1 MMKKIIII
9 FISLFC
15 LNAFAGEM
23 NLWKKN
29 VKLPKDV
36 VQGYK
41 NYWTFGNN
49 FDPKTHLTPDY
60 AFRIVNKSD
69 GHPVRFGNQSIRF
82 ELRRGD
88 CGEDP
93 GGYDDCAIHNE
104 STGMTSERHE
114 LTQDTGH
121 SSLKGVTWNTYSI
134 FLPDDFP
141 RFDYE
146 HLTLGQFHGHDPAG
160 SQNPSFQWDI
170 HNENGA
176 LEVLRR
182 TACHL
187 PENKNIS
194 CSTSIVQNYRGDL
207 IPPND
212 VLGKW
217 HDIVLNVKWT
227 TKQDGYLKQWID
239 GKLVYHYLGNTSKPG
254 EAKNNFQFGI
264 YRGPTPKTPK
274 VSTQI
279 AYYDEIRFAQKSCE
293 KLKLEDLGYS
303 CADLEKQ
310 TFNKLDYIPGKL
322 EGSSTMDGKFQ
333 LQWYWVDKKIDG
345 DIVTKDN
352 LIVHDVVTISKGK
365 LSFDKL
371 QNNTIISDK
380 YREKITF
387 MNFGDTFS
395 LKGDLDLD
403 TSDPDLVSI
412 YGSVAPDENGSYI
425 GEGVF
430 SINEKKG
437 KKEFIK
443 IVFNPLTGNETAISS
458 LSKEERYVKTLTD
471 RISKKILSDKSVSQ
485 DKEKK
490 VKGWVN
496 KELKKWAKDDDDEIN
511 TIEGRKNKIKSL
523 TKKGIKKFK

>member
-1 MMKKIIII
+1 
-9 FISLFC
+9 
-15 LNAFAGEM
+15 
-23 NLWKKN
+23 
-29 VKLPKDV
+29 
-36 VQGYK
+36 
-41 NYWTFGNN
+41 
-49 FDPKTHLTPDY
+49 
-60 AFRIVNKSD
+60 
-69 GHPVRFGNQSIRF
+69 
-82 ELRRGD
+82 
-88 CGEDP
+88 
-93 GGYDDCAIHNE
+93 
-104 STGMTSERHE
+104 
-114 LTQDTGH
+114 
-121 SSLKGVTWNTYSI
+121 
-134 FLPDDFP
+134 
-141 RFDYE
+141 
-146 HLTLGQFHGHDPAG
+146 
-160 SQNPSFQWDI
+160 
-170 HNENGA
+170 
-176 LEVLRR
+176 
-182 TACHL
+182 
-187 PENKNIS
+187 
-194 CSTSIVQNYRGDL
+194 
-207 IPPND
+207 
-212 VLGKW
+212 
-217 HDIVLNVKWT
+217 
-227 TKQDGYLKQWID
+227 
-239 GKLVYHYLGNTSKPG
+239 LGNTSKPG

-310 TFNKLDYIPGKL
+310 TTYKLDYIPGKL
-322 EGSSTMDGKFQ
+322 EASSTMDGKFQ

-345 DIVTKDN
+345 DIVTRDK
-352 LIVHDVVTISKGK
+352 LIVFDVVTISKGK

-371 QNNTIISDK
+371 KNNSIISDK

-443 IVFNPLTGNETAISS
+443 VVFKPLTGNETAISS

-511 TIEGRKNKIKSL
+511 TIEGRKKKIKSL

>member
-15 LNAFAGEM
+15 INAFAGEM

-36 VQGYK
+36 AQGYK
-41 NYWTFGNN
+41 NYWHFGSN

-69 GHPVRFGNQSIRF
+69 GHPVRFGKQSIRF

-114 LTQDTGH
+114 LTQDSGR

-170 HNENGA
+170 NKENGA
-176 LEVLRR
+176 YFVLRR

-187 PENKNIS
+187 PENKNKS
-194 CSTSIVQNYRGDL
+194 CSAWSDQNHYEDL
-207 IPPND
+207 ILPND

-217 HDIVLNVKWT
+217 HDIILNVKWT

-239 GKLVYHYLGNTSKPG
+239 GKLVYHYSGITSKPKG
-254 EAKNNFQFGI
+254 AKNNFQFGI

-274 VSTQI
+274 VSTQV
-279 AYYDEIRFAQKSCE
+279 AYYDEIRYAQKSCE

-310 TFNKLDYIPGKL
+310 KIHIETIGVVDTETTDVVEKINIISS
-322 EGSSTMDGKFQ
+322 ESSTPVMDGSYK
-333 LQWYWVDKKIDG
+333 LLWCHLKRKHKINLEERRFGVIDEVL
-345 DIVTKDN
+345 IKD
-352 LIVHDVVTISKGK
+352 GK
-365 LSFDKL
+365 LSFIEL
-371 QNNTIISDK
+371 NRNYMIQAEN
-380 YREKITF
+380 REKI
-387 MNFGDTFS
+387 NFAAVDDTFFIE
-395 LKGDLDLD
+395 GNLDLD
-403 TSDPDLVSI
+403 SARDTEHVI
-412 YGSVAPDENGSYI
+412 IKGSTKADNNGSYI
-425 GEGVF
+425 GEGLWSENKQKTELIEVIF
-430 SINEKKG
+430 QPIGDDIKLLEKYCPY
-437 KKEFIK
+437 
-443 IVFNPLTGNETAISS
+443 N
-458 LSKEERYVKTLTD
+458 
-471 RISKKILSDKSVSQ
+471 
-485 DKEKK
+485 
-490 VKGWVN
+490 
-496 KELKKWAKDDDDEIN
+496 
-511 TIEGRKNKIKSL
+511 
-523 TKKGIKKFK
+523 